1 MTDQPG
7 LEPVDARVADDHEPA
22 NDTGFSGGT
31 RRPRGRG
38 ILITAVV
45 IGSLLAGFV
54 GILATRDSSTARL
67 AQSPLLGK
75 LAPELKGLSLLDGA
89 TFDLADVGER
99 FVLVNVFATWCV
111 PCQEEQPE
119 LVAFDARHTQIGDV
133 RVVSVVFSDE
143 ADAVKRFFAERGGS
157 WPVLDDPDGR
167 VALDWGVSGVP
178 ESYLVSPDG
187 IVRAKIVGGVTEKK
201 LDELLAQLVSGGQS
215 R

>member
-1 MTDQPG
+1 MTDALPSSERTEKG
-7 LEPVDARVADDHEPA
+7 
-22 NDTGFSGGT
+22 
-31 RRPRGRG
+31 RGRG
-38 ILITAVV
+38 ILITALVV
-45 IGSLLAGFV
+45 GSLLAGFV